1 MSEELSPYQQWKKD
15 LGTTRPWDL
24 LNPKTEYADAAT
36 AAERMEICKTCPFFI
51 KTTTQC
57 SKCGCLMHLKTKLA
71 QAQCPVGN
79 W

>member
-1 MSEELSPYQQWKKD
+1 MEELSPYQQWKKN
-15 LGTTRPWDL
+15 LGNTRPWDM
-24 LNPKTEYADAAT
+24 LNPKTEYVEQQEAD
-36 AAERMEICKTCPFFI
+36 RRFDICKSCPFLI
-51 KTTTQC
+51 KVTNQC